1 MKASIWD
8 REALVAISPVALS
21 AYARVE
27 GWEKIETYGDHSD
40 VYAAKGLPEII
51 LPRTQRLGDYANVVS
66 QLIGIFAK
74 VADMDELS
82 LYRNLV
88 TADRDVIRVR
98 AGSEDDGAVALSD
111 GVSLVSGAHDMLLSA
126 ACSLSNPRPLYRAGA
141 IRSANDYMRRVC
153 LGQTEQGSFTVSLL
167 TPVVPPPIQLPLI
180 PGCGANHDP
189 IERRIT
195 VRLADALNATRE
207 ATEEAVGGDTVAFS
221 KAVSH
226 GISANLCEAL
236 VQLIEPF
243 PTLDVSLAWARTRPR
258 DRARDVICFSGDDAP
273 ILREAAREF
282 RNREP
287 RPDVRLFGFV
297 HRLRRDES
305 QTDGTIAL
313 RSDIDGEARSVSAVL
328 NSADYGRAVEAHR
341 DKAAVIATGDLERV
355 DQRWSLLNPRIVSV
369 IPSADPP
376 GQGE

>member
-8 REALVAISPVALS
+8 REALVAVSPAALS

-27 GWEKIETYGDHSD
+27 GWGKVDTYGDYSD
-40 VYAAKGLPEII
+40 VYAAEGLPEII
-51 LPRTQRLGDYANVVS
+51 LPRTERLGDYANVVS
-66 QLIGIFAK
+66 QLIEIFAK
-74 VADMDELS
+74 VADIDNLS
-82 LYRNLV
+82 LYRDLV

-98 AGSEDDGAVALSD
+98 AGGKDDGAVALGD
-111 GVSLVSGAHDMLLSA
+111 GVSLVSGARDMLLAA

-141 IRSANDYMRRVC
+141 NKKANDYMRRVR
-153 LGQTEQGSFTVSLL
+153 LGQTEQGSFAVSLL

-207 ATEEAVGGDTVAFS
+207 ATEETVGGDTVAFS
-221 KAVSH
+221 AAVPYGASV
-226 GISANLCEAL
+226 NLFEAL

-258 DRARDVICFSGDDAP
+258 KKARDVICFSSDDAP

-287 RPDVRLFGFV
+287 RPDERLFGFV
-297 HRLRRDES
+297 HRLKRDKS

-313 RSDIDGEARSVSAVL
+313 RSEIDGEAQTVTAVL
-328 NSADYGRAVEAHR
+328 NASDYERAIRAHKDR
-341 DKAAVIATGDLERV
+341 AAVAAEGDLERV
-355 DQRWSLLNPRIVSV
+355 GQRWGLLNPRILSV
-369 IPSADPP
+369 IPSADPL
-376 GQGE
+376 GEEE